1 MMQQSIEIRD
11 LRKRY
16 GEVTA
21 LDGVGFSIASGEIFG
36 LLGPNGAGKTT
47 TIHIVAQVIRP
58 DSGSVTVD
66 GLELGRNGS
75 RVKGLIGFV
84 PQELAIY
91 HDLTARENLAM
102 FGKVLS

>member
-1 MMQQSIEIRD
+1 MLKVNNLQKS
-11 LRKRY
+11 Y
-16 GEVTA
+16 GDVRA
-21 LDGVGFSIASGEIFG
+21 VDGVTFEIAEGGVFG